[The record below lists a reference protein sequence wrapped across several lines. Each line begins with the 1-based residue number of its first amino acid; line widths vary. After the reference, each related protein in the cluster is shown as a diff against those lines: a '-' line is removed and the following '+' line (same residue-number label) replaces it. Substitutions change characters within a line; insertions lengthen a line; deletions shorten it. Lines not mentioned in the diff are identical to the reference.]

1 MLDRDTK
8 EILIG
13 ASALLIFALYLTFLN
28 PLVSHWFQN

>member
-13 ASALLIFALYLTFLN
+13 FSALLIFALYLTFLH
-28 PLVSHWFQN
+28 PLIFS